1 MSPIDTSPDSIT
13 VSPSR
18 LLTDGGV
25 DEKRQPPEDSQSAYH
40 PSTQDV
46 AVDSSQLETDSETSH
61 EQREP
66 SAEVTGT
73 DGQKDEEIDVEAQQG
88 LKAHRIIS
96 LEELGP
102 TLGLAQRVRRE
113 SSILI
118 DAYEAQE
125 DQTLDIRYPAYSVGI
140 GQELHIIPADE
151 NPLFAVVDTSEE
163 EIIVSE
169 YKAFDKVRSS
179 AQLNQFVPKWAV
191 RLTPDETEAARKAL
205 ESAFADAV
213 QDYDEGNI
221 QSYIVP
227 SAASFLKQQTDSVRL
242 IVPTGIEADDA
253 EYEVT
258 FKPDPRRNIGESG
271 SVRFDVAFAN
281 DPSAR
286 VIADVY
292 SNRLSGMLRGFE
304 ADWAA
309 EWLFDYWDEMA
320 QEETVENEQEQA
332 LIELFLSQM
341 SNLKIGPLT
350 EHVAT
355 EWWKPNNTRG
365 IYIEPDDGVP
375 YVVVGGQYIKNFV
388 DQHRHEVRRSISDL
402 LFQDG
407 VLVERPGNR
416 TSANKLLCAEGL
428 DAEPSVWMVCAS
440 RLDFDPESL
449 SEDERDW
456 SGDGELSPNVSV

>member
-1 MSPIDTSPDSIT
+1 MSPIDTSTDSIT

-25 DEKRQPPEDSQSAYH
+25 DEKRQSPEDSQSRYH
-40 PSTQDV
+40 PSTQEV
-46 AVDSSQLETDSETSH
+46 ADSSQPETNSEPSH
-61 EQREP
+61 ELREP

-73 DGQKDEEIDVEAQQG
+73 DGQKDEETDVVAKPD

-96 LEELGP
+96 LEELDP

-118 DAYEAQE
+118 DAYETQE
-125 DQTLDIRYPAYSVGI
+125 DQILDIRYPAYSVGKNL
-140 GQELHIIPADE
+140 ELQIIPADE
-151 NPLFAVVDTSEE
+151 NPLFAIVDTSEE
-163 EIIVSE
+163 EIAVSE

-179 AQLNQFVPKWAV
+179 AQLNQFVPKWAM
-191 RLTPDETEAARKAL
+191 RLTPDETEAARKAI

-221 QSYIVP
+221 QNYIVP

-449 SEDERDW
+449 SEDGRDW